1 MLEAISGFVWSS
13 GMIFLLL
20 GTGFIVSLRTS
31 FIQLRVPY
39 IIKRLVSSLK
49 KSGKAQARVTFS
61 ALAASMGI
69 GNIAGVTTALSIGG
83 AGALF
88 WMYISAFLGMALTY
102 AENVLSHKYSK
113 GRFVGTMAY
122 LKYGLSSPFMA
133 SVYAVLCV
141 IASLGMGNMT
151 QCSAA
156 AESLKFAAGVP
167 GWVTGLIAASL
178 LATALIGGLKS
189 IGSCSSALLPFVSV
203 FYMGTAVIVII
214 MNRETLPAV
223 WAEIF
228 RSAFGCDAALGGTAG
243 TAISAGLR
251 QGVFSNEAGL
261 GSSGIIHSEADS
273 SDPEI
278 QGLWSM
284 AEVFIDTFLCC
295 TLTALAVLTT
305 GTECTPGMAS
315 VSNAFECILGEYSGG
330 LLAVTAA
337 LFAVCTMLGWYV
349 CGEKAVRCIGQSK
362 WTVPCYRI
370 VFCGC
375 AFLGA
380 IGSLKEVLAI
390 SDIANGLMAVP
401 NLLAILVIGRNGI
414 EHR

>member
-1 MLEAISGFVWSS
+1 MLEAISGFVWSG

-20 GTGFIVSLRTS
+20 GTGFIVSLRTG
-31 FIQLRVPY
+31 FIQLRVLY
-39 IIKRLVSSLK
+39 IVKRLVSSLK
-49 KSGKAQARVTFS
+49 KSGKSQARVTFS

-88 WMYISAFLGMALTY
+88 WMYVSAFLGMALTY

-122 LKYGLSSPFMA
+122 LKYGLNSPFMA

-156 AESLKFAAGVP
+156 AESLEYAANVP

-189 IGSCSSALLPFVSV
+189 IGSCASALLPFVSV

-214 MNRETLPAV
+214 INRETLPTV
-223 WAEIF
+223 WTEIF
-228 RSAFGCDAALGGTAG
+228 RSAFGCNAALGGTAG

-261 GSSGIIHSEADS
+261 GSSGIIHSEAES

-305 GTECTPGMAS
+305 DTACTPGMAS
-315 VSNAFECILGEYSGG
+315 VSTAFECVLGEYSSS
-330 LLAVTAA
+330 LLAITAA
-337 LFAVCTMLGWYV
+337 LFAICTMLGWYV
-349 CGEKAVRCIGQSK
+349 CGEKAVRCIGQNR
-362 WTVPCYRI
+362 WTVPCYRLI
-370 VFCGC
+370 FCGC

-380 IGSLKEVLAI
+380 IGNLKEVLAI

-401 NLLAILVIGRNGI
+401 NLLAILVIGRNGTKS
-414 EHR
+414 R